1 MTIFRQL
8 ANVPWQALPDWLSG
22 NRLRILMYHSISE
35 NQRDP
40 YAISP
45 KEFERQMKILQ
56 TQSVISLAE
65 GSKLLSSDQCLKN
78 KWVITFDDG
87 LLDFFNSALPILRDF
102 DYPVTMFLPVGLTGK
117 TSAWDSYDK
126 HKPLMDW
133 AQVESCQ
140 QWKVTFGSHTVNHVR
155 LTECSEIQLQEECQ
169 ESLQIL
175 ENRLTNTIRALAYPG
190 GYHNQ
195 IVHLVAQNA
204 GYICGLGAAS
214 RWGNGKDTDVYQL
227 RRERMSR

>member
-1 MTIFRQL
+1 MPWKE
-8 ANVPWQALPDWLSG
+8 VPSWIVG

-45 KEFERQMKILQ
+45 QEFERQMKILQ
-56 TQSVISLAE
+56 TQAVISLAE
-65 GSKLLSSDQCLKN
+65 GSKLLDSDQNLKN

-87 LLDFFNSALPILRDF
+87 LLDFFYSALPILRDF

-117 TSAWDSYDK
+117 TSVWDSYDK
-126 HKPLMDW
+126 HKPLMNW
-133 AQVESCQ
+133 VQVESCQ
-140 QWKVTFGSHTVNHVR
+140 QWKVTFGSHTVNHMR
-155 LTECSEIQLQEECQ
+155 LTECNESQLKEECQ
-169 ESLQIL
+169 KSLEIL
-175 ENRLTNTIRALAYPG
+175 ESRLTNTIRALAYPG

-195 IVHLVAQNA
+195 IVHQAAQNA

-214 RWGNGKDTDVYQL
+214 RWGNSKDTDVYQL
-227 RRERMSR
+227 RRERMNR